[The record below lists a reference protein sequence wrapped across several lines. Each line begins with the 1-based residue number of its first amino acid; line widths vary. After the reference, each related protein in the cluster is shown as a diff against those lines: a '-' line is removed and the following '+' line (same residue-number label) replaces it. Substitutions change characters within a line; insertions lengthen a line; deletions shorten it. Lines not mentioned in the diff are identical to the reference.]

1 MSILFKQAGF
11 TTKTEIPLVVTF
23 CRCES
28 WKTWLFILVMTCVY
42 LVPFIGG
49 IPKYFRDC
57 LFNIFCTYIYSYKIL
72 FCPSWNFSYFRAWEC
87 PNSIKDSKQWFQVRG
102 RENNPA
108 GLNTGVNSHRG
119 WRQNCDP
126 GRKNTPLPQSTTKV
140 RSSQVLSAGLWLTLL
155 DNILWSSFFWSLKLI
170 GVGNGGG
177 VSEFSALFLELRT

>member
-1 MSILFKQAGF
+1 MVLGHWVWYPWSLTIKLVKSGNKEGGWITQSLSWVFFLNRQVF

-23 CRCES
+23 CRCEN
-28 WKTWLFILVMTCVY
+28 WKTWLFILVMTCVS

-72 FCPSWNFSYFRAWEC
+72 FYPSWNFSYFRAWEC
-87 PNSIKDSKQWFQVRG
+87 PNSVKDSKQWFQLRG

-108 GLNTGVNSHRG
+108 GLNAGVNSHRG

-155 DNILWSSFFWSLKLI
+155 
-170 GVGNGGG
+170 
-177 VSEFSALFLELRT
+177 R